1 MNEIA
6 HPLRKSWL
14 RRHKWLAALAVLAVL
29 LIVAIQVAE
38 YFVHID
44 RYRDQVVRMLED
56 RTGMPVSI
64 QRLELALFPQPS
76 VAAYNIS
83 IGEGELQAQC
93 AEARAAATWNG
104 LMSRQIH
111 VTEVDFRGLVAA
123 LPREIAG
130 CHGGMRVRGRNNGK
144 RAYSLKAH
152 E

>member
-83 IGEGELQAQC
+83 ICVG
-93 AEARAAATWNG
+93 
-104 LMSRQIH
+104 
-111 VTEVDFRGLVAA
+111 
-123 LPREIAG
+123 
-130 CHGGMRVRGRNNGK
+130 
-144 RAYSLKAH
+144 
-152 E
+152 